1 MKMRHISLFRLKP
14 EYRAPEMVIAIAA
27 QLRAIP
33 KKLPT
38 ILDCE
43 IGTKPLGGPDAS
55 PDGAVQF
62 YDLIQIITF
71 ANEDDCAA
79 YPASQSHADFLAF
92 SQPYMEKVDVIDY
105 PVE

>member
-1 MKMRHISLFRLKP
+1 M
-14 EYRAPEMVIAIAA
+14 
-27 QLRAIP
+27 
-33 KKLPT
+33 
-38 ILDCE
+38 
-43 IGTKPLGGPDAS
+43 
-55 PDGAVQF
+55 QF

-79 YPASQSHADFLAF
+79 YPASQAHADFLAF